1 MDANNKRNDYVP
13 IEVHWSEVPGR
24 DEAWKEQTIRNTSLE
39 QFQTEFE
46 CEFLGSIDTLINASK
61 LKTLTVVDP
70 KRSPGGFDIYEM
82 PKKGHIYVMTVDVA
96 RGINNDYSAVI
107 VFDVTKAPYKIVA
120 KYRNNDIKPIV
131 FPNILKKLGDHYNK
145 AFCLIEINDLGQQVA
160 DAMQFEL
167 EYDNM
172 MMVTQ
177 RGRAGQVLGGGF
189 SGRGN
194 QLHLCRCQKDK
205 ILSVSGF

>member
-1 MDANNKRNDYVP
+1 MA
-13 IEVHWSEVPGR
+13 
-24 DEAWKEQTIRNTSLE
+24 
-39 QFQTEFE
+39 
-46 CEFLGSIDTLINASK
+46 
-61 LKTLTVVDP
+61 
-70 KRSPGGFDIYEM
+70 
-82 PKKGHIYVMTVDVA
+82 VDVA

-107 VFDVTKAPYKIVA
+107 VLMSQKPYKIVA

-177 RGRAGQVLGGGF
+177 RGRAGQVLGGKVL

-194 QLHLCRCQKDK
+194 QLGLRMTKGTKKLVLQ
-205 ILSVSGF
+205 I

>member
-1 MDANNKRNDYVP
+1 
-13 IEVHWSEVPGR
+13 
-24 DEAWKEQTIRNTSLE
+24 
-39 QFQTEFE
+39 
-46 CEFLGSIDTLINASK
+46 
-61 LKTLTVVDP
+61 
-70 KRSPGGFDIYEM
+70 
-82 PKKGHIYVMTVDVA
+82 MTVDVS

-194 QLHLCRCQKDK
+194 QL
-205 ILSVSGF
+205 G